1 VRIRL
6 CIALIMALLLSGCS
20 FHGLYS
26 VSLPGGADLGAKPY
40 HVTVVFG
47 DVLDLVP
54 QSAVKVNDVT
64 VGKVESISL
73 DGWKAKVTMAVN
85 SDVHLPA
92 NSTAQLGQTSLL
104 GEKYVALVAPAKGKG
119 KGTLT
124 DGATVQSSGRGV
136 EVEEVLSALSL
147 LLNGG
152 GVTQLQ
158 TINREL
164 GKAMQGR
171 EGSLRNLLTQ
181 LDRFVGGLDEQRS
194 EVVRALTSVNQL
206 AATLAKQRKI
216 LTTALD
222 KIPPALKILADQ
234 RGELTKML
242 TALNRLG
249 KVGVQVI
256 NGSKEATVADLKA
269 LQPTLTTLAQAGSAL
284 PNSLELLLTYPFP
297 ENAPDDIRG
306 DYTNVYITA
315 DLDLHDVLD
324 NILKGPNTQ
333 TLQGGDQPTTN
344 PSSSPSAQPSSTP
357 STKSTAPPAQKQ
369 QKSAPPQLPGN
380 LPQLPTVI
388 GLPPVL
394 GQILEGVGGS

>member
-1 VRIRL
+1 MRTRL
-6 CIALIMALLLSGCS
+6 CLALALILALAGCG

-54 QSAVKVNDVT
+54 QSSVKVNDVT
-64 VGKVESISL
+64 VGKVESIKL
-73 DGWKAKVTMAVN
+73 DGWKAKVTLAVN
-85 SDVHLPA
+85 RDVHLPA
-92 NSTAQLGQTSLL
+92 NSTAQLEQTSLL
-104 GEKYVALVAPAKGKG
+104 GEKYVALVAPPRGHGNLA
-119 KGTLT
+119 
-124 DGATVQSSGRGV
+124 DGDTVKSSGRGV

-164 GKAMQGR
+164 GRALQGR

-181 LDRFVGGLDEQRS
+181 LDHFVGGLDAQRS
-194 EVVRALTSVNQL
+194 EVVRALTSVNKL
-206 AATLAKQRKI
+206 ATTLDKQRKV

-222 KIPPALKILADQ
+222 KIPPALKILADE
-234 RGELTKML
+234 RGQLTKML

-249 KVGVQVI
+249 TVGVQVI
-256 NGSKEATVADLKA
+256 NGSKEATLADLKA
-269 LQPTLTTLAQAGSAL
+269 LQPTLTTLANAGSAL

-306 DYTNVYITA
+306 DYTNLYVTA
-315 DLDLHDVLD
+315 DLDLHDVLHNLID
-324 NILKGPNTQ
+324 GPNTR
-333 TLQGGDQPTTN
+333 TLQGGDGPTTD
-344 PSSSPSAQPSSTP
+344 P
-357 STKSTAPPAQKQ
+357 STGPSTAPSSGPSTAPTTTDPPKKKQ
-369 QKSAPPQLPGN
+369 QPIVPPLPPQVPR
-380 LPQLPTVI
+380 LPTII

-394 GQILEGVGGS
+394 GQILAGVDGS

>member
-1 VRIRL
+1 MKIRVGL
-6 CIALIMALLLSGCS
+6 ALIIALLLSGCG
-20 FHGLYS
+20 FNGLYS
-26 VSLPGGADLGAKPY
+26 VSLPGGADLGAEPY
-40 HVTVVFG
+40 HVSVVFG

-85 SDVHLPA
+85 RDVHLPA

-104 GEKYVALVAPAKGKG
+104 GEKYVALVAPAKGKA

-124 DGATVQSSGRGV
+124 DGATVKSSGRGV

-164 GKAMQGR
+164 GRALQGR

-194 EVVRALTSVNQL
+194 EIVRALTSVNRL

-216 LTTALD
+216 LSTALD
-222 KIPPALKILADQ
+222 KIPPALKVLADE
-234 RGELTKML
+234 RGDLTKML

-256 NGSKEATVADLKA
+256 NGSKEATLADLKA

-324 NILKGPNTQ
+324 NILKGPNTS
-333 TLQGGDQPTTN
+333 TLQG
-344 PSSSPSAQPSSTP
+344 
-357 STKSTAPPAQKQ
+357 
-369 QKSAPPQLPGN
+369 
-380 LPQLPTVI
+380 
-388 GLPPVL
+388 
-394 GQILEGVGGS
+394 